1 MSPPTQDL
9 GALQFR
15 ATDLAV
21 TDFLWFGNAKQRIVG
36 SGAVGL
42 QKLNFQILL
51 GSDGNAPAFSDSA
64 QIAGGRTQDRAGRL
78 YPYSGGALTGQA
90 KAQTK
95 TYQELQTQDVM
106 ILMSQ
111 GLTAPESWPD

>member
-1 MSPPTQDL
+1 MSPPPQDL
-9 GALQFR
+9 GLLQFR
-15 ATDLAV
+15 ATILQSQIS
-21 TDFLWFGNAKQRIVG
+21 FGLGMQSRELLEVVG
-36 SGAVGL
+36 VVCRR
-42 QKLNFQILL
+42 LNFRILL
-51 GSDGNAPAFSDSA
+51 GSDGNALAFSDSA

-78 YPYSGGALTGQA
+78 FPHSGGALTGQA